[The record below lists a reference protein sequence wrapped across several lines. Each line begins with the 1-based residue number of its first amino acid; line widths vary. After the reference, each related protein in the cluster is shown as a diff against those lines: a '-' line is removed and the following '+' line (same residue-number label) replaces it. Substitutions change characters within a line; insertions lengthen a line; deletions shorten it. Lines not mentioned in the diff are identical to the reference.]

1 MTTCSSDIESAR
13 QTCARSVPPVRAS
26 CAPSHAW
33 SRSRGTIVTSSAAP
47 RAIRINRSEQPARNA
62 SRSPRAKCSKS
73 SPNGM
78 GVVDCIGTR
87 GLLVVVRTWRT
98 GRLHMTNPMEIVK
111 YCPSGCAA
119 GGGADVVTARTRGRR
134 CRRGGPRWSG
144 EVVDEDRSGQHA
156 DRAVGAQPPVP
167 PGSWRWRRARR
178 GVVHALAAWCLV
190 GVAVIS
196 TLALVIVIVFGLAAG
211 GEKAGGLQ
219 MTIAAAC
226 LVPVSCCVLVVLA
239 RPVPVGR
246 RLRRTVGR
254 LRPGRGSGGGRPV
267 PNVLVGLV
275 ETLSRVEV
283 GLGVW
288 SGALGLALLNWVAD
302 ALVLGLAVHVLVP
315 TVGWASV
322 VVAYAVGQF
331 ASQIPLTPGG

>member
-1 MTTCSSDIESAR
+1 M
-13 QTCARSVPPVRAS
+13 
-26 CAPSHAW
+26 
-33 SRSRGTIVTSSAAP
+33 
-47 RAIRINRSEQPARNA
+47 
-62 SRSPRAKCSKS
+62 
-73 SPNGM
+73 
-78 GVVDCIGTR
+78 
-87 GLLVVVRTWRT
+87 
-98 GRLHMTNPMEIVK
+98 
-111 YCPSGCAA
+111 
-119 GGGADVVTARTRGRR
+119 VTACTRGRR

-226 LVPVSCCVLVVLA
+226 LVPVSCCVLVALA
-239 RPVPVGR
+239 SPVPVGR
-246 RLRRTVGR
+246 RVRRTVGR

-302 ALVLGLAVHVLVP
+302 ALVLGIAVHVLVP

-331 ASQIPLTPGG
+331 ASQIPLTPGGLGFVEGGMAAALVAGGGRPQQVLAAVLVYRMVSVWIQVPIGWSCWWVTEHRRSVGRDPSAG